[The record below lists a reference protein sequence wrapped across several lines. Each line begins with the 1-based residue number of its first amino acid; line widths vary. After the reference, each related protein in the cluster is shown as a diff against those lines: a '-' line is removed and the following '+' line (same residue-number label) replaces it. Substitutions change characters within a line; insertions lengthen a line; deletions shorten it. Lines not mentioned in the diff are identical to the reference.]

1 MTESD
6 LAQQS
11 QAELIALVVAQA
23 AQVAELT
30 RLVEQLQAENAA
42 LRSKLEPGPK
52 PPTTSR
58 NSSQPPSRDQKHNRP
73 GPTEGGRRGP
83 PKGHTKF
90 ERAWVAEPDQIAVV
104 KPEHCHACQT
114 ALDSVAGQLVQAHQ
128 LLELPAAPARV
139 LEVREYAVVCP
150 GCGQVAH
157 GVPPAGWERER
168 QFGARLEAT
177 VVYYRQTQHLSYA
190 RTLAAL
196 RDLHGVTLSQGGIDQ
211 IMQRA
216 GQAATQAVAALPAQI
231 QQSAVVYSDETP
243 CRVDGHTW
251 WEWVFRSATAVL
263 HQIRF
268 DRSVDVIRAVLGAAT
283 VEVWVS
289 DCYPAQLG
297 AAARAHQLC
306 LAHQL
311 RNLQAVVDQTPAAV
325 WPRAMQAVLRA
336 GIHLHHQRAA
346 LSPPSWDQQ
355 RQRLD
360 RVCNWLL
367 KRRLVEP
374 NALRLQHRYQKHR
387 ASLFVFLQRA
397 DVEPTNNVSER
408 HLRPSVIHR
417 KIIGCFRSEWGAHA
431 YAALASVIG
440 TAALTGQNA
449 FQAILPLCGTPALP
463 LPAPR

>member
-1 MTESD
+1 MTESE
-6 LAQQS
+6 LEQRS
-11 QAELIALVVAQA
+11 QAELRALVLAQA
-23 AQVAELT
+23 VQVAELT
-30 RLVEQLQAENAA
+30 QLVAQLRAENAA
-42 LRSKLEPGPK
+42 LRQKLGPGPK

-58 NSSQPPSRDQKHNRP
+58 NSSQPPSRDQKANRP
-73 GPTEGGRRGP
+73 AGGGRRGP
-83 PKGHTKF
+83 PKGHAKF
-90 ERAWVAEPDQIAVV
+90 ERAWVAEPAHIAVV
-104 KPEHCHACQT
+104 KPEQCLACHT
-114 ALDSVAGQLVQAHQ
+114 ALAAVPGQVVQAHQ
-128 LLELPAAPARV
+128 LLELPATPAEV
-139 LEVREYAVVCP
+139 IEVREYAVVCP
-150 GCGQVAH
+150 GCGQVARAE
-157 GVPPAGWERER
+157 PPAGWERER

-216 GQAATQAVAALPAQI
+216 GQAATQAAAGLATAI

-268 DRSVDVIRAVLGAAT
+268 DRSVDVIRAVLGPAT

-289 DCYPAQLG
+289 DCYPAQLA

-311 RNLQAVVDQTPAAV
+311 RNLQAVVDQTPAAL

-336 GIHLHHQRAA
+336 AIHLHHQRMA
-346 LSPPSWDQQ
+346 LAPPHWDQQ
-355 RQRLD
+355 RQRLE
-360 RVCNWLL
+360 RVCTWLL
-367 KRRLVEP
+367 RRRLVEP
-374 NALRLQHRYQKHR
+374 NARRLQQRYQKHR
-387 ASLFVFLQRA
+387 ASLFVFLQRT
-397 DVEPTNNVSER
+397 DVEPTNNISER

-431 YAALASVIG
+431 YAALASVIA

-449 FQAILPLCGTPALP
+449 FQALLPLCGSPALP
-463 LPAPR
+463 LPASR